1 MRDVHMNEIVKTI
14 KEKARKIRCHVIGML
29 AEAGSGHP
37 GGSLSMTDIIATLY
51 FSGQMKYDPKK
62 IDWAGRD
69 YFILCKGHAVP
80 AQYAAMAEAGYF
92 PIEEL
97 KTLRKLN
104 SRLQGHPDR
113 NHLPGI
119 EVSTGSLGQGLS
131 AAVGMALGLK
141 LDGQGNRVFA
151 VLGDGE
157 LQEGQVWEAAMNA
170 AAKKVDNLIAFV
182 DRNELQ
188 IDGPTEKVKA
198 VEPVADKWKAFG
210 WHTTVIDG
218 HDVEQIL
225 KALEEG
231 KQIKGKPVMIVARTV
246 KGKGV
251 SFMEGKVNYHG
262 VAPTRDE
269 EKKALEELGHA

>member
-1 MRDVHMNEIVKTI
+1 MDEHITKVKD
-14 KEKARKIRCHVIGML
+14 KARLIRRHIICML

-37 GGSLSMTDIIATLY
+37 GGSLSMTDIIASL
-51 FSGQMKYDPKK
+51 FFGGVMKYDPKK
-62 IDWAGRD
+62 INWDGRD

-80 AQYAAMAEAGYF
+80 ALYAAMAEAGYF
-92 PIEEL
+92 PVEEL
-97 KTLRKLN
+97 KTLRKLG

-131 AAVGMALGLK
+131 VAVGMALGLR
-141 LDGQGNRVFA
+141 LDGRGNRVFA

-157 LQEGQVWEAAMNA
+157 MQEGQVWEAAMNA

-188 IDGPTEKVKA
+188 IDGPTEVVKA
-198 VEPVADKWKAFG
+198 VEPVADKWRAFG
-210 WHTTVIDG
+210 WHTLEIDG
-218 HDVEQIL
+218 HDIGKILEAVE
-225 KALEEG
+225 AG
-231 KQIKGKPVMIVARTV
+231 KKVKGQPVMIVAHTV

-262 VAPTRDE
+262 VAPTREE
-269 EKKALEELGHA
+269 EKKALEEMGHS